1 MNWVPFIPVTNV
13 KKPPKNSI
21 RTRYGKSDT
30 APIHKGNFGTL
41 RGTEILT
48 YPENVGED
56 PHQAHYI
63 MFSIRKF
70 IKGKIAPPEP
80 IGGMAKMNKALE
92 EYGDLMGEEWTQEG
106 EAKFRAEYI
115 KRVGMN
121 KQRYFTNE
129 KTGERTKVPG
139 PGSTKNTSLTLTQR
153 PLSTVIKN
161 IALYMPASAT
171 VKYAMQYGDQEISQ
185 LADMG
190 MDLMNYF
197 TGKASGGELF
207 DMLKKKGAVA
217 ANRMGVGMLDTVAPG
232 IKALEAIH
240 EGRIITPRME
250 LMFEGLGR
258 RDFSYSFTFIPK
270 SRKESEIVD
279 NIVKTFKTHMHPPMT
294 DTAREFGLPDVFDID
309 YMSVGGRNTYLNKIS
324 TCYCTSMDVTY
335 GGDRYTTYSPK
346 GVKGSPPPQQTK
358 IDLSFK
364 EIELIDR
371 KRVEDGY

>member
-30 APIHKGNFGTL
+30 APIRKGNLGTL
-41 RGTEILT
+41 SGTEILT

-70 IKGKIAPPEP
+70 IKGKFVSVPTGRI
-80 IGGMAKMNKALE
+80 IYTKA
-92 EYGDLMGEEWTQEG
+92 D
-106 EAKFRAEYI
+106 EASQFDMEDKSVEMEKVFRATSGQTI
-115 KRVGMN
+115 D
-121 KQRYFTNE
+121 QS
-129 KTGERTKVPG
+129 
-139 PGSTKNTSLTLTQR
+139 STKGKRSLTLSQR
-153 PLSTVIKN
+153 PLSKVIKN

-171 VKYAMQYGDQEISQ
+171 VKYNMQYNGETEISQ

-197 TGKASGGELF
+197 TGKASGGELV
-207 DMLKKKGAVA
+207 DMLTKKGAVA

-258 RDFSYSFTFIPK
+258 REFSYSFTFIPK
-270 SRKESEIVD
+270 SRKETEIVD
-279 NIVKTFKTHMHPPMT
+279 NIVKAFKIHMHPPMT

-346 GVKGSPPPQQTK
+346 GVKDSPPPQQTK

-371 KRVEDGY
+371 TRVEDGY

>member
-30 APIHKGNFGTL
+30 APIRKGSLGTL
-41 RGTEILT
+41 SGTEILT

-70 IKGKIAPPEP
+70 VKGKFVSQPTGRI
-80 IGGMAKMNKALE
+80 IYTKA
-92 EYGDLMGEEWTQEG
+92 D
-106 EAKFRAEYI
+106 EASQFDMEDKSVEMEKVFRATSGQTI
-115 KRVGMN
+115 D
-121 KQRYFTNE
+121 QS
-129 KTGERTKVPG
+129 
-139 PGSTKNTSLTLTQR
+139 STKGKKSLTLSQK
-153 PLSTVIKN
+153 PLSKVIKN

-171 VKYAMQYGDQEISQ
+171 VKYAMQYNGETEISQ
-185 LADMG
+185 LADVG
-190 MDLMNYF
+190 MDLMNTF
-197 TGKASGGELF
+197 TGKASGGDLM
-207 DMLKKKGAVA
+207 DALKKKGAVA

-258 RDFSYSFTFIPK
+258 REFSYSFTFIPK
-270 SRKESEIVD
+270 SRKETEIVD
-279 NIVKTFKTHMHPPMT
+279 NIVKAFKIHMHPPMT

-346 GVKGSPPPQQTK
+346 GVKDSPPPQQTK

-371 KRVEDGY
+371 TRVEDGY

>member
-30 APIHKGNFGTL
+30 APIRKGNLGTL
-41 RGTEILT
+41 SGTEILT

-70 IKGKIAPPEP
+70 VKGKFVSQPTGRRIPLADV
-80 IGGMAKMNKALE
+80 K
-92 EYGDLMGEEWTQEG
+92 GDLKAVEVDSSEQFTSERKTM
-106 EAKFRAEYI
+106 AE
-115 KRVGMN
+115 M
-121 KQRYFTNE
+121 E
-129 KTGERTKVPG
+129 KVFKAHGQTIGQSDTS
-139 PGSTKNTSLTLTQR
+139 STKGKKSLTLSQR
-153 PLSTVIKN
+153 PLSKVIKN

-171 VKYAMQYGDQEISQ
+171 VKYNMQYNGETEISQ
-185 LADMG
+185 LADVG
-190 MDLMNYF
+190 MDLMNTF
-197 TGKASGGELF
+197 TGKASGGDLM

-258 RDFSYSFTFIPK
+258 REFSYSFTFIPK

-279 NIVKTFKTHMHPPMT
+279 NIVKTFKIHMHPPMT

-346 GVKGSPPPQQTK
+346 GVKDSPPPQQTK

-371 KRVEDGY
+371 TRVEDGY

>member
-30 APIHKGNFGTL
+30 APIRKGSLGTL
-41 RGTEILT
+41 SGTEILT

-70 IKGKIAPPEP
+70 VKGKFVPVPTGRMIPLTDVKGFGKGVEVDSADQYTMER
-80 IGGMAKMNKALE
+80 KMVKE
-92 EYGDLMGEEWTQEG
+92 MKKE
-106 EAKFRAEYI
+106 FRAA
-115 KRVGMN
+115 
-121 KQRYFTNE
+121 
-129 KTGERTKVPG
+129 PG
-139 PGSTKNTSLTLTQR
+139 QTIGQSSTKGKKSLTLSQR
-153 PLSTVIKN
+153 PLSKVIKN

-197 TGKASGGELF
+197 TGKASGGELM
-207 DMLKKKGAVA
+207 DMLTKKGAVA

-258 RDFSYSFTFIPK
+258 REFSYSFTFIPK

-279 NIVKTFKTHMHPPMT
+279 NIVKAFKIHMHPPMT

-346 GVKGSPPPQQTK
+346 GVKDSPPPQQTK

-371 KRVEDGY
+371 TRVEDGY

>member
-30 APIHKGNFGTL
+30 APIRKGNLGTL
-41 RGTEILT
+41 SGTEILT

-70 IKGKIAPPEP
+70 VKGKFVSVPTGNLIFSKTDDA
-80 IGGMAKMNKALE
+80 GQYDMAGPKE
-92 EYGDLMGEEWTQEG
+92 EME
-106 EAKFRAEYI
+106 KVFRDTSGQTI
-115 KRVGMN
+115 S
-121 KQRYFTNE
+121 QS
-129 KTGERTKVPG
+129 
-139 PGSTKNTSLTLTQR
+139 STKGKRSLTLSQR
-153 PLSTVIKN
+153 PLSKVIKN

-197 TGKASGGELF
+197 TGKASGGELM

-258 RDFSYSFTFIPK
+258 REFSYSFTFIPK
-270 SRKESEIVD
+270 SRKETEIVD
-279 NIVKTFKTHMHPPMT
+279 NIVKAFKIHMHPPMT

-346 GVKGSPPPQQTK
+346 GVKDSPPPQQTK

-371 KRVEDGY
+371 TRVEDGY

>member
-30 APIHKGNFGTL
+30 APIRKGNLGTL
-41 RGTEILT
+41 SGTEILT

-70 IKGKIAPPEP
+70 VKGKFVPV
-80 IGGMAKMNKALE
+80 
-92 EYGDLMGEEWTQEG
+92 
-106 EAKFRAEYI
+106 F
-115 KRVGMN
+115 
-121 KQRYFTNE
+121 
-129 KTGERTKVPG
+129 TKVDEADQFDMAGPKKVFEAAPG
-139 PGSTKNTSLTLTQR
+139 QTIGQSSTKGKKSLTLSQR
-153 PLSTVIKN
+153 PLSKVIKN

-197 TGKASGGELF
+197 TGKASGGELM
-207 DMLKKKGAVA
+207 DMLTKKGAVA

-258 RDFSYSFTFIPK
+258 REFSYSFTFIPK

-279 NIVKTFKTHMHPPMT
+279 NIVKTFKIHMHPPMT

-346 GVKGSPPPQQTK
+346 GVKDSPPPQQTK

-371 KRVEDGY
+371 TRVEDGY